1 MKIRRPNQSIGD
13 WFESV
18 ERGFFVQ
25 AIGSFI
31 SYIEIKL
38 PMFSTQ
44 KKKKKIKLH
53 IILKKK
59 KKKKKK
65 TSQLRQTNNK

>member
-1 MKIRRPNQSIGD
+1 MKIRRPNQPVGD
-13 WFESV
+13 WFESI

-38 PMFSTQ
+38 PMFS
-44 KKKKKIKLH
+44 KKKKKLD
-53 IILKKK
+53 IIFFL
-59 KKKKKK
+59 KK
-65 TSQLRQTNNK
+65 TS

>member
-1 MKIRRPNQSIGD
+1 MKLTGPNQPIGD
-13 WFESV
+13 SFELI
-18 ERGFFVQ
+18 ELGFFVQ

-38 PMFSTQ
+38 PMFS

-53 IILKKK
+53 IIKIQKKN
-59 KKKKKK
+59 
-65 TSQLRQTNNK
+65 SQVRQTNNK

>member
-1 MKIRRPNQSIGD
+1 MKISRPNQPIGD
-13 WFESV
+13 WFESI

-38 PMFSTQ
+38 PTFSQ
-44 KKKKKIKLH
+44 KKKKKKIKLH
-53 IILKKK
+53 IIYLFILN
-59 KKKKKK
+59 
-65 TSQLRQTNNK
+65 SQVRQTNNK